1 MKSPESET
9 AELAQRRAKRMI
21 EVEKMRARLSGMGMA
36 ATAEGQEEAA
46 GPPKPLRRQ
55 STFLGKLAER
65 AVNAAEKVT
74 GVDLDG
80 DGDVGEDGGT
90 SPSTFRRA
98 SFNLVRQGSSASLK
112 GVKFSSHLAERAV
125 NAAEKVT
132 GIDIDGDGDVGE
144 DGGRSR
150 LRRASSGATELTS
163 SVLKKSG
170 ADVAASSVLGG
181 VGSVVQSGK
190 AALQSGQAALQEIDR
205 EWGYDVK
212 EIGKEGFKDLTSFFT
227 GTAACA
233 GAGLSNAADTV
244 GGVMREAVLGDEDH
258 AFDGLA
264 VMEEVERSHDERAA
278 KGGPRTELSRGFS
291 HSTLKDAS
299 VNRNELHSLGR
310 YSIGDRSGWSI

>member
-1 MKSPESET
+1 MVWGWRRP
-9 AELAQRRAKRMI
+9 QRGRRRPQA
-21 EVEKMRARLSGMGMA
+21 
-36 ATAEGQEEAA
+36 
-46 GPPKPLRRQ
+46 PPKPLRRQ

-90 SPSTFRRA
+90 SPSTLRRA
-98 SFNLVRQGSSASLK
+98 SFRRQSTFKLAS
-112 GVKFSSHLAERAV
+112 HMAERAV

-205 EWGYDVK
+205 EYGYEVR
-212 EIGKEGFKDLTSFFT
+212 EIGKEGLKDLTSFFT

-233 GAGLSNAADTV
+233 SAGLSNAADTV

-258 AFDGLA
+258 AFDGRGDGA
-264 VMEEVERSHDERAA
+264 GGEKSGR
-278 KGGPRTELSRGFS
+278 KGRKGRTEDRPVSR
-291 HSTLKDAS
+291 L
-299 VNRNELHSLGR
+299 
-310 YSIGDRSGWSI
+310 